1 MTGQNPNVFY
11 ELGIRH
17 ALSNRTILVSQSL
30 DDIPSDLREYRTIIY
45 DTTAKGSALFSQQLK
60 KFFDEIEK
68 DPEQPDNPVRAN
80 LPEIS
85 DKRIEEYELTIKNLK
100 EELTNT
106 LQGKKTKIKLLKPNN
121 LLKRI
126 NRIITLKNAVQQY
139 KSVLREDTFT
149 EIQDGKKI
157 GYKIPV
163 EQNHFKLFFVIDKG
177 SSISEFWY
185 LNQYISIENYKDEL
199 SDIRILLEKCSKK
212 QPCNPKFILATE
224 DNLGDIR
231 SEIMNSFNKMLN
243 FIDENE
249 RKKFSLEIW
258 DEKGLISFE
267 KELGIIV

>member
-149 EIQDGKKI
+149 EIQDRTK
-157 GYKIPV
+157 
-163 EQNHFKLFFVIDKG
+163 
-177 SSISEFWY
+177 
-185 LNQYISIENYKDEL
+185 
-199 SDIRILLEKCSKK
+199 
-212 QPCNPKFILATE
+212 
-224 DNLGDIR
+224 
-231 SEIMNSFNKMLN
+231 SF
-243 FIDENE
+243 
-249 RKKFSLEIW
+249 
-258 DEKGLISFE
+258 
-267 KELGIIV
+267 